1 MAWSRHEGDVLIAPC
16 KSLWFSFR
24 FALGT
29 VKRLVHGLY
38 DHDGILRFIG
48 LDREACV
55 AYAELFDLS
64 LTRCSLM
71 DLPMPLPLAVRSRQ
85 RMIPG
90 AGNS

>member
-1 MAWSRHEGDVLIAPC
+1 M
-16 KSLWFSFR
+16 
-24 FALGT
+24 
-29 VKRLVHGLY
+29 HGLY

-64 LTRCSLM
+64 LASCSLM
-71 DLPMPLPLAVRSRQ
+71 DLPVPLPLAVRTRQ

-90 AGNS
+90 VGSN